1 MTWLATPTTMML
13 DYNAEDLSQEVL
25 YISTS
30 ENSSIRKVS
39 RARGKRTWTTSHVYH
54 VGAARQS
61 VCAPNQTPT
70 RRLRGFRRS
79 RDTLAPSWYAGGSS
93 WKTNYMVLMNLAG
106 PEARRNF
113 TTTSDS
119 PACCGQ
125 PYNLPDPTGLLY
137 HTVLLFQYV
146 ISLCHSLDILW
157 SSSLN

>member
-106 PEARRNF
+106 PEACRNF
-113 TTTSDS
+113 TTAVSYSTT
-119 PACCGQ
+119 A
-125 PYNLPDPTGLLY
+125 LHHPDPTGLLY
-137 HTVLLFQYV
+137 LY
-146 ISLCHSLDILW
+146 HSLE
-157 SSSLN
+157 

>member
-1 MTWLATPTTMML
+1 MIQ
-13 DYNAEDLSQEVL
+13 DYRIEG
-25 YISTS
+25 
-30 ENSSIRKVS
+30 SSRETHFN
-39 RARGKRTWTTSHVYH
+39 KRTLFHSEDQPCSWQKNTSHVYH
-54 VGAARQS
+54 VGAEQHS
-61 VCAPNQTPT
+61 TCAPNHTST
-70 RRLRGFRRS
+70 SRLRGFRRS

-146 ISLCHSLDILW
+146 TSLCHSLDILW
-157 SSSLN
+157 SSSLK